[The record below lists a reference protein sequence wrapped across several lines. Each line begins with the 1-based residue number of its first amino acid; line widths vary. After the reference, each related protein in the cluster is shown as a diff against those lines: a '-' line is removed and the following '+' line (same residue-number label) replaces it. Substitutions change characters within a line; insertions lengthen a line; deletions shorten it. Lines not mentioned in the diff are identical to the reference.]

1 MLWKA
6 VRKEPISHW
15 LMLWSSSGIREARKE
30 IGSAQSHWS
39 KKLEGLRYIR

>member
-6 VRKEPISHW
+6 GRKEPISHW

-39 KKLEGLRYIR
+39 KKLGGLRYIG